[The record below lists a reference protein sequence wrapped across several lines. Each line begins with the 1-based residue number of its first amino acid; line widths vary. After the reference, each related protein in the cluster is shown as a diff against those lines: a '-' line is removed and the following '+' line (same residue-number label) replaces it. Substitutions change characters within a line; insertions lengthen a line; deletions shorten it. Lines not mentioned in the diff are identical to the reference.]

1 MNLIPNEIEFTLLY
15 DGLCLICSKQ
25 VKWLHSLNK
34 NGRLCFININDVD
47 FDPVDY
53 GKIPDELMLEIHDL

>member
-1 MNLIPNEIEFTLLY
+1 MGRANHTLCNSASGY
-15 DGLCLICSKQ
+15 
-25 VKWLHSLNK
+25 
-34 NGRLCFININDVD
+34 GRSWFFSTINANIAFKYINDVD